1 MIIEILIF
9 IAATAAV
16 IFLMRLFGAW
26 MLRIDEVISNQKLL
40 IDSLERLNTKMG
52 GLSAS
57 QESET
62 DLTRQELLLN
72 LEKKFK
78 NNEITEEEYRIA
90 RYQILNL

>member
-1 MIIEILIF
+1 MIVEILIF

-26 MLRIDEVISNQKLL
+26 MLRIDEVINNQKLL
-40 IDSLERLNTKMG
+40 IDSLERLNIKMG
-52 GLSAS
+52 GLSES

-72 LEKKFK
+72 LEEKFK

>member
-78 NNEITEEEYRIA
+78 NNEITEDEYRIA

>member
-1 MIIEILIF
+1 MIVEILIF

-62 DLTRQELLLN
+62 DLTRQELLLK
-72 LEKKFK
+72 LEEKLK
-78 NNEITEEEYRIA
+78 NKEITEEEYRIA

>member
-1 MIIEILIF
+1 MIVEILIF

-26 MLRIDEVISNQKLL
+26 MLRIDEVINNQKLL

-52 GLSAS
+52 GLSES

-72 LEKKFK
+72 LEEKFK

>member
-1 MIIEILIF
+1 MIVEILIF

-40 IDSLERLNTKMG
+40 INSLERLNTKMG

-62 DLTRQELLLN
+62 DLTRQELLLK
-72 LEKKFK
+72 LEEKLK
-78 NNEITEEEYRIA
+78 NKEITEEEYRIA

>member
-1 MIIEILIF
+1 MIVEILIF

-26 MLRIDEVISNQKLL
+26 MLRIDEVINNQKLL

-52 GLSAS
+52 GLSES

-72 LEKKFK
+72 LEEKFK
-78 NNEITEEEYRIA
+78 NNDITEEEYRIA

>member
-1 MIIEILIF
+1 MIVEILIF

-62 DLTRQELLLN
+62 DLTRQELLLK
-72 LEKKFK
+72 LEEKLK

>member
-52 GLSAS
+52 GLSQL

-72 LEKKFK
+72 LEEKFK
-78 NNEITEEEYRIA
+78 NNEISEEEYRIA

>member
-9 IAATAAV
+9 ITATAAV

>member
-40 IDSLERLNTKMG
+40 IDSLERLNTKMSS
-52 GLSAS
+52 LSQL

-72 LEKKFK
+72 LEEKFK
-78 NNEITEEEYRIA
+78 NKEITEEEYRIA